1 MDYNPP
7 GSPVHEIFQA
17 WILEWIVISFSS
29 RLIRYSPL
37 IASVILLLLSKM
49 TREKSAI
56 LDGTAAAAAKSL
68 QSCPT
73 LRHLDRTSD
82 ITLFL
87 LSMGKQRCERPTYS
101 CQSSVS
107 STIPLGLSILKMPLP
122 FPHPPTHYSH
132 VITEMISD

>member
-1 MDYNPP
+1 M
-7 GSPVHEIFQA
+7 
-17 WILEWIVISFSS
+17 
-29 RLIRYSPL
+29 

-73 LRHLDRTSD
+73 LRLLDRTSD

-87 LSMGKQRCERPTYS
+87 LSMGKQ
-101 CQSSVS
+101 SVNV
-107 STIPLGLSILKMPLP
+107 
-122 FPHPPTHYSH
+122 PPTA
-132 VITEMISD
+132 VRTPCLAQFLLV

>member
-49 TREKSAI
+49 TRQKSAI
-56 LDGTAAAAAKSL
+56 LDGTAAAAAAKSL

-73 LRHLDRTSD
+73 LRLLDRTSD

-87 LSMGKQRCERPTYS
+87 LSMGKQ
-101 CQSSVS
+101 SVNV
-107 STIPLGLSILKMPLP
+107 
-122 FPHPPTHYSH
+122 PPTA
-132 VITEMISD
+132 VRAPCLAQFLLV